1 MAIEYGAV
9 GAAKALF
16 DFCKSAYALARG
28 RRAALSNVQIVE
40 CRAKWKRVFDQ
51 RLALCQRD
59 NLGRDVTVRDIK
71 RLDEYPN
78 IKDDEK
84 GISPWFRAGLVGT
97 NERSVL
103 LLLRWGSL
111 NAEAIEFMQLEGIAR
126 HDAKGNGNV
135 ALIGLCASSR
145 LWTSIGT
152 ATTTI
157 LARVCSC
164 ILMRDAENHILGWPS
179 VGEKRW
185 TGRVTTKSNGT

>member
-103 LLLRWGSL
+103 LLLRWDL
-111 NAEAIEFMQLEGIAR
+111 
-126 HDAKGNGNV
+126 
-135 ALIGLCASSR
+135 
-145 LWTSIGT
+145 
-152 ATTTI
+152 
-157 LARVCSC
+157 
-164 ILMRDAENHILGWPS
+164 
-179 VGEKRW
+179 
-185 TGRVTTKSNGT
+185 